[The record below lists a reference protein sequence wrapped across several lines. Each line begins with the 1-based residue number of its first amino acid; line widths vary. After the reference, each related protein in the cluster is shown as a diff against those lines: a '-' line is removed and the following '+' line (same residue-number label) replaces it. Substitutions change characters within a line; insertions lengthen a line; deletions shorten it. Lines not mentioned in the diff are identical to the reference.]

1 MLSGVLV
8 GLLVADSA
16 LPGDELD
23 LPVIRRDHS

>member
-1 MLSGVLV
+1 VLV

-23 LPVIRRDHS
+23 LPVTPRSDHP